1 MLGDSSVEAATTVE
15 APSSLAVGVLTSTTH
30 WWGGG
35 AGIAREVLEPQNRG
49 APRAAGQAEAR
60 RHHGRRER

>member
-1 MLGDSSVEAATTVE
+1 MLGDSSVEVATTVE